1 MTAVTE
7 RKRPVVVF
15 LGLIAASLG
24 ALLLLPP
31 ILQDQSYHRFAD
43 KRTLLGIQN
52 FWNVVSNFPFIAIGA
67 VGLRQFYRDPAT
79 LALFL
84 GIFLTAFGSSYYHW
98 NPNDD
103 TLFWDRLPMTLC
115 FMAILAIVVEERVNV
130 RFGAPA
136 LAPSS
141 NGHIESSA
149 VAVDRRSSTLRLGAI
164 LSRVR
169 VPLLLLVFPP
179 RYSGTF
185 YWIIAVLLYASPNCL
200 SSPIT

>member
-7 RKRPVVVF
+7 RKRPVLVF

-43 KRTLLGIQN
+43 KPTLLGVQN

-79 LALFL
+79 IALFL
-84 GIFLTAFGSSYYHW
+84 GLFLTAFGSSYYHW

-115 FMAILAIVVEERVNV
+115 FMAILAVVIDERVNV
-130 RFGAPA
+130 KFVA
-136 LAPSS
+136 LAASS
-141 NGHIESSA
+141 NGHTESDA
-149 VAVDRRSSTLRLGAI
+149 VAVDRRSPTLRLGAI
-164 LSRVR
+164 LSRCR
-169 VPLLLLVFPP
+169 ATSAIPGVPAQIF
-179 RYSGTF
+179 RD
-185 YWIIAVLLYASPNCL
+185 VLLARRRVAVRGR
-200 SSPIT
+200 